1 MNSNGPSVLA
11 IGIDAAES
19 TLVRQMIDQ
28 GELLSLRS
36 LLAAGKWLEVRSPS
50 TIGSGAVWPTFL
62 TGEEPATHGIYSE
75 WKWLP
80 DTMSLRRYEGH
91 HLTPFWKTWLEQG
104 VSVGVF
110 DVPFA
115 PPVGVTKG
123 FEVCEWWAH
132 DSTAAGLRA
141 NPEPVRSLVAEATA
155 HPLSANRFF
164 TSTPE
169 SKSNL
174 KELAAACS
182 EGARLRAVL
191 VQRLI
196 EQTNPQVSLVVFPEL
211 HHAGHQLWH
220 TVAPDHW
227 VYNALESNGDS
238 PDRGSLLRDVY
249 RAVDQQI
256 GALVNS
262 VSSDTTVMVFAL
274 HGMRPALGFPAFLG
288 PLLCERGFSSRESW
302 SSQSW
307 TKRALSLFAATKRR
321 APTGLKKLY
330 YQLTPITATYKL
342 ARPTML
348 PAYDWTKTRAFSL
361 PTDQYGWIRINL
373 IGRES
378 QGVVPPDEYDA
389 LCAELKQMLL
399 SLASEGGELLVQ
411 EVRRTAADAAAA
423 RDNPLPDLVVHWRDA
438 AFSSSLKLKGSKVQ
452 PQMVSKKSTGQHTT
466 PGFCIYRGNGVCGR
480 DDVVEAKDLSGL
492 IAASL

>member
-1 MNSNGPSVLA
+1 MNHNGPSVLA

-28 GELLSLRS
+28 GELSSLRS

-80 DTMSLRRYEGH
+80 ETMSLRRYEGH
-91 HLTPFWKTWLEQG
+91 HLTPFWKTWAERG

-115 PPVGVTKG
+115 PPVGVTNG

-141 NPEPVRSLVAEATA
+141 NPEPVRSLVAEVTA

-182 EGARLRAVL
+182 EGARLRATL

-196 EQTNPQVSLVVFPEL
+196 KQTNPHVSLVVFPEL

-256 GALVNS
+256 GALADS

-274 HGMRPALGFPAFLG
+274 HGMRPSLGFPAFLG
-288 PLLCERGFSSRESW
+288 PLLCERGFSALENWR
-302 SSQSW
+302 SQSW

-321 APTGLKKLY
+321 APAGLKKLY
-330 YQLTPITATYKL
+330 YQVTPITATYKL

-348 PAYDWTKTRAFSL
+348 PAYDWSRTRAFSL

-389 LCAELKQMLL
+389 LCTELKQMLL
-399 SLASEGGELLVQ
+399 SLASEEGELLVH

-423 RDNPLPDLVVHWRDA
+423 RVNPLPDLVVHWRDA
-438 AFSSSLKLKGSKVQ
+438 AFSSSLKLKGSRVQ
-452 PQMVSKKSTGQHTT
+452 AQMVGKKSTGQHTT
-466 PGFCIYRGNGVCGR
+466 PGFCIYRGNGESSHDG
-480 DDVVEAKDLSGL
+480 VVEAKDLSRL